1 MRSYEFYKWRI
12 WIILAFSF
20 VLSLFHRGAM
30 GVISPYLSYDLNA
43 TASEISQIASVT
55 FYTYALMQIP
65 AGLLLD
71 YYGYRKVSGIGI
83 FITGIGSI
91 LLGLTP
97 YLSLAFLG
105 RLLIGLGTSVIFIS
119 VLKAQSILFSKNDF
133 GPVPQ
138 GQIWP
143 VEALGPPSRLQMYI
157 RQYRS
162 WYYLDKK
169 LRIICSPF
177 GVMMDSGWNCT
188 P

>member
-1 MRSYEFYKWRI
+1 
-12 WIILAFSF
+12 
-20 VLSLFHRGAM
+20 M
-30 GVISPYLSYDLNA
+30 GPDLDLNKDDSRDGGPK
-43 TASEISQIASVT
+43 TT
-55 FYTYALMQIP
+55 LAL
-65 AGLLLD
+65 
-71 YYGYRKVSGIGI
+71 S
-83 FITGIGSI
+83 
-91 LLGLTP
+91 
-97 YLSLAFLG
+97 
-105 RLLIGLGTSVIFIS
+105 
-119 VLKAQSILFSKNDF
+119 
-133 GPVPQ
+133 PQ

>member
-105 RLLIGLGTSVIFIS
+105 RLLIGLGTSVILS
-119 VLKAQSILFSKNDF
+119 LF
-133 GPVPQ
+133 
-138 GQIWP
+138 
-143 VEALGPPSRLQMYI
+143 
-157 RQYRS
+157 
-162 WYYLDKK
+162 
-169 LRIICSPF
+169 
-177 GVMMDSGWNCT
+177 
-188 P
+188 